1 MYKKQS
7 IHLVGIG
14 GVGMSGIAEVLLN
27 LGYPVSG
34 SDLKSGATTRRLK
47 KKGAQIFYGHK
58 KSNIGDATVVV
69 VSSAIKPNNPELVR
83 AGEKQI
89 PVIQRAEMLAELMR
103 FTRYGIA
110 IAGTHGKTTTTSLI
124 ASVLYHA
131 GIDPTM
137 IIGGRVNSFRSNARL
152 GRGDFMVA
160 EADESDGSFLKI
172 APTIVVITNIDRE
185 HMEYYKNFKRVKEAY
200 VEFANKIPF
209 YGVAVCCG
217 DHPTVRHIIPQ
228 IAKRVLVYGFGP
240 DAEIRAQNIVFREGY
255 TLYDLSIAGID
266 QGQVTLNLLGEHN
279 VRNSLA
285 AVAVA
290 SELGISISKIKT
302 AFKNFKGI
310 QRRCE
315 ILLRN
320 TKVTVLDDYGHHP
333 EEIKATLKAIR
344 GSFAGRLV
352 TVFQPHRYTRT
363 KDLYQELT
371 HSFDGTDV
379 LLVTDIYAAGE
390 NPAKNITAKKLAGDI
405 KKVLGK
411 KVVYV
416 QKNHKIA
423 DNILKHICDGDVVLT
438 LGAGDITRIGRE
450 IAQKLKKQSEK

>member
-1 MYKKQS
+1 MYQKQS

-200 VEFANKIPF
+200 VAFANKIPF

-450 IAQKLKKQSEK
+450 IAQKLKKKNEK

>member
-1 MYKKQS
+1 MYQKQS

-69 VSSAIKPNNPELVR
+69 ASSAIKPNNPELVR

-200 VEFANKIPF
+200 VAFANKIPF
-209 YGVAVCCG
+209 YGVAVCCV
-217 DHPTVRHIIPQ
+217 DHPTVRQIIPQ

-240 DAEIRAQNIVFREGY
+240 DAEIRAQNIVFREGH

-266 QGQVTLNLLGEHN
+266 QGQITLNLLGEHN

-290 SELGISISKIKT
+290 SELGISLSKIKT

-315 ILLRN
+315 ILLCN
-320 TKVTVLDDYGHHP
+320 TKVTVIDDYGHHP

-390 NPAKNITAKKLAGDI
+390 NPTKNITAKKLAGDI

-411 KVVYV
+411 EVVYV
-416 QKNHKIA
+416 QKNHRIA
-423 DNILKHICDGDVVLT
+423 DNILKHVHNGDVVLI
-438 LGAGDITRIGRE
+438 LGAGDITRTGRE